1 MSESG
6 LSVPIA
12 NGYNNGAQRQEP
24 IVRCIAKNSDLPKIF
39 VTAENL
45 YDWLAARAE
54 AYPQAVA
61 LFAPGREP
69 LTSRGLR
76 GHVDDVVRMLRAAAI
91 GRKDRV
97 VLLLPDGPEM
107 LTAFLATACAAEA
120 APLNPALPGDEF
132 DTALQNMKITAVIA
146 SAEMPSAL
154 RESARRRGVQIL
166 PLSFT
171 ANDRAGIFALTN
183 QTNEN
188 HRAHPFF
195 PAAGDTALVLCTS
208 GTTGRP
214 KIVPSTQSAVIAG
227 ARLTIDA
234 LRLTS
239 ADRYLCVM
247 PMYHAHALLTS
258 LAALL
263 AGGAVITASAFEVER
278 STAV

>member
-120 APLNPALPGDEF
+120 APLNPALP
-132 DTALQNMKITAVIA
+132 
-146 SAEMPSAL
+146 
-154 RESARRRGVQIL
+154 
-166 PLSFT
+166 
-171 ANDRAGIFALTN
+171 
-183 QTNEN
+183 
-188 HRAHPFF
+188 
-195 PAAGDTALVLCTS
+195 
-208 GTTGRP
+208 
-214 KIVPSTQSAVIAG
+214 
-227 ARLTIDA
+227 
-234 LRLTS
+234 
-239 ADRYLCVM
+239 
-247 PMYHAHALLTS
+247 
-258 LAALL
+258 
-263 AGGAVITASAFEVER
+263 
-278 STAV
+278 